1 MMADDLDKLIED
13 QKAKLAQ
20 DKAELENDP
29 PYMEMRN
36 KELEKLSETNKML
49 ISMTKE
55 NIPPNSQQNYPL
67 GDYGLSLPLGEECE
81 RKKHKL
87 KEELRQDYR
96 RYLSQGI
103 SQAKRKKNY
112 LTTGEVDP
120 YTQGLS
126 LPIDERRSAKE
137 KLRLER
143 NKEYNQYL
151 RDKEEWNERLRKLGK
166 KNTENE
172 MDRNKKPIAVTRL
185 QSELHTEVQPC
196 NTGTEPPKKDAFT
209 STEGYEELLSKRWP
223 EEDRYHRLDDEVEL
237 RSRLLNKRLDE
248 DLDVPNRRYR
258 GFASQSVIP
267 VRKHHRLDEDR
278 DFGRRYYRMD
288 YDPEISEEMDPRFR
302 CESAYDRKTPR
313 VFCGDRPH
321 LDGIVRDL
329 PADYEDELKERA
341 RVQQISR
348 TGNSRNQM
356 QISSSAS
363 EQAKSAAEMPY
374 ATGLVLGGQ
383 DRELLQRKKEKYRQE
398 LIEQMAEQQR
408 NKRRE
413 KELEL
418 TVAASGARDPEKSPN
433 RLKHFGLTARAT
445 EEKLPPER
453 PRVAFQT
460 PVPVPSASPVNE
472 DFHRGLAS
480 TLGEIAAPRL
490 APMPPPPPP
499 VLTDNYR
506 TPHDDAYYFYGVRNP
521 LDPNLAY
528 YGTGMMGMQP
538 TPNLD
543 PSLGQASVEQ
553 SISNV
558 GQRNTGDTQR
568 SIGVFSEEKTKPSK
582 EATLSYQQELRQQ
595 IREREERRRQ
605 EREEKERYEA
615 KIAAEMRNYNPW
627 GRGGGGAPLRDAKGN
642 LITDLNMMHKQNED
656 AYHNREARL
665 YEDKRA
671 IVSADLSL
679 ASPRPENTEAST
691 NKTAGFTFAQ
701 TSPFARGNV
710 FGEPPSPQHL
720 KRQESY
726 KNFLRLQI
734 REREERRRQER
745 EEKERYEAKIAAE
758 MRNYNP
764 WGRGG
769 GGAPL
774 RDAKGNLITDL
785 NMMHKQNED
794 AYHNREARLYE
805 DKRAIVSADL
815 SLASPRPEN
824 TEASTN
830 KTAGFT
836 FAQTS
841 PFARGNVFGEPPSP
855 QHLKRQES
863 YKNFLRLQIEEKRRR
878 EQAEREKLRMEEE
891 EEEKRIA
898 EERMRIQKA
907 YENEQEEKRK
917 KEEEQRLKNKEMIRL
932 DEERQKEAE
941 KRRKEKEEK
950 QDEQLRQYFEK
961 EKMEEEKKMFA
972 RQPSP
977 IIPALQNKSIRKEER
992 IPSADSNVSY
1002 YAQDPPQ
1009 PRVPS
1014 PPVTARRNQLRAFE
1028 ERKNVI
1034 NELSEMR
1041 KQLRSEEKRLQEQ
1054 LLNVASD
1061 DDVPITR
1068 GRREKNPK
1076 DVFEMA
1082 RLRLQAPVRR
1092 PPSKEAQDPVNIQN
1106 IWEFNELKYK
1116 DSETRMGLR
1125 HMYPD
1130 PPKDDQT
1137 LEIQQQALLRE
1148 QQKKLDRMRMR
1159 RETEDDSASGGNPQT
1174 MGLFRSESNEFL
1186 KNSQLESDSTFI
1198 GANRETFPD
1207 LGEVNLSPQFPPS
1220 ARERRRIKQKALAC
1234 AEDVPPGQTPL
1245 LQPDSFS
1252 LHSSFSLDIDQLKGK
1267 NEERWR
1273 RLTELQQ
1280 KSAYLGENIS
1290 LGEADDLKRAPSN
1303 AGRRPSSV
1311 DTVATEPWLRPG
1323 TSETLQRLMAEQS
1336 SPAKLSPEN
1345 TLQLGWQ
1352 GLSTAHG

>member
-1 MMADDLDKLIED
+1 MMADDLDKSIED
-13 QKAKLAQ
+13 QKAKLAR

-36 KELEKLSETNKML
+36 KESEKPSESSKMF
-49 ISMTKE
+49 ISMAKE
-55 NIPPNSQQNYPL
+55 NIPPNSQQNCPL
-67 GDYGLSLPLGEECE
+67 GDYGLSLPLGEEYE

-126 LPIDERRSAKE
+126 LPIDERRSAKDGSNPGGDARQKEKLLLEEEWTVTLLEE

-143 NKEYNQYL
+143 NKEYNQFL

-172 MDRNKKPIAVTRL
+172 MDRNRKPVAVTRL
-185 QSELHTEVQPC
+185 RPELHTEVQPC
-196 NTGTEPPKKDAFT
+196 NTGVEPPKKDAFT
-209 STEGYEELLSKRWP
+209 STEGYEELLNKRWL
-223 EEDRYHRLDDEVEL
+223 EEDRYHRLNDEVEL

-248 DLDVPNRRYR
+248 DLDVPNQRRR

-267 VRKHHRLDEDR
+267 IRKHHRLDEDR
-278 DFGRRYYRMD
+278 DFARRYYRMD
-288 YDPEISEEMDPRFR
+288 HDPEISEEMDPRFR

-313 VFCGDRPH
+313 GFYAERPY

-329 PADYEDELKERA
+329 PADYEDELKERT

-348 TGNSRNQM
+348 TGTSRNQV
-356 QISSSAS
+356 QISSSAN
-363 EQAKSAAEMPY
+363 EQAKPAAEMPY

-418 TVAASGARDPEKSPN
+418 SVAASGAQDPEKKLSDEEPN
-433 RLKHFGLTARAT
+433 RLKQFGLTARASV
-445 EEKLPPER
+445 ENVPPER

-490 APMPPPPPP
+490 VPMPPPPPP

-506 TPHDDAYYFYGVRNP
+506 TPYDDAYYFYGVRNP

-543 PSLGQASVEQ
+543 PPLGQAPVEQ
-553 SISNV
+553 SVSNF
-558 GQRNTGDTQR
+558 GQKNTGDRQR
-568 SIGVFSEEKTKPSK
+568 STGVFSEEKTKPSK
-582 EATLSYQQELRQQ
+582 EATLSYQQELQQQ
-595 IREREERRRQ
+595 IREREERRRR

-615 KIAAEMRNYNPW
+615 KLEAEMRNYNPW
-627 GRGGGGAPLRDAKGN
+627 GKGGGGAPLRDAKGN
-642 LITDLNMMHKQNED
+642 LI
-656 AYHNREARL
+656 
-665 YEDKRA
+665 
-671 IVSADLSL
+671 S
-679 ASPRPENTEAST
+679 
-691 NKTAGFTFAQ
+691 
-701 TSPFARGNV
+701 
-710 FGEPPSPQHL
+710 
-720 KRQESY
+720 
-726 KNFLRLQI
+726 
-734 REREERRRQER
+734 
-745 EEKERYEAKIAAE
+745 
-758 MRNYNP
+758 
-764 WGRGG
+764 
-769 GGAPL
+769 
-774 RDAKGNLITDL
+774 
-785 NMMHKQNED
+785 
-794 AYHNREARLYE
+794 
-805 DKRAIVSADL
+805 
-815 SLASPRPEN
+815 
-824 TEASTN
+824 
-830 KTAGFT
+830 FT

-878 EQAEREKLRMEEE
+878 EEAEREKLRMEEE
-891 EEEKRIA
+891 KEEKRLA
-898 EERMRIQKA
+898 EQRMRIQKA
-907 YENEQEEKRK
+907 YEDEQEEKRK
-917 KEEEQRLKNKEMIRL
+917 KEEERRLKNKEIIRL

-941 KRRKEKEEK
+941 RRRKEKEEK
-950 QDEQLRQYFEK
+950 QEEQLRQYYEK
-961 EKMEEEKKMFA
+961 EKMEEEKKMFS

-977 IIPALQNKSIRKEER
+977 VIPALQNKSIRKEER
-992 IPSADSNVSY
+992 IPSAESHISY

-1014 PPVTARRNQLRAFE
+1014 PPVPARRNQLRALE

-1041 KQLRSEEKRLQEQ
+1041 KQLRSEERRLQEQ

-1076 DVFEMA
+1076 DIFEMA

-1092 PPSKEAQDPVNIQN
+1092 PSSKEAQDPVNIQN
-1106 IWEFNELKYK
+1106 IWEFNELKYT
-1116 DSETRMGLR
+1116 DSETRLGLR

-1174 MGLFRSESNEFL
+1174 MRLFRNESDEFL
-1186 KNSQLESDSTFI
+1186 KNSLLESDSAFI
-1198 GANRETFPD
+1198 GANGETFPA
-1207 LGEVNLSPQFPPS
+1207 LKEVNLPPQLPPS
-1220 ARERRRIKQKALAC
+1220 ARERRRIKQKALER
-1234 AEDVPPGQTPL
+1234 AEDVPPDQTPL

-1252 LHSSFSLDIDQLKGK
+1252 LHSNFSLDVDQLKGK
-1267 NEERWR
+1267 NEERWH

-1280 KSAYLGENIS
+1280 KSAYLGDDIS
-1290 LGEADDLKRAPSN
+1290 LGDVDDLLKRPA
-1303 AGRRPSSV
+1303 ADGRRPGSG

-1323 TSETLQRLMAEQS
+1323 TSETLRRLLAEQT

-1345 TLQLGWQ
+1345 ALPLSWE

>member
-1 MMADDLDKLIED
+1 MCYVFSITLEMMADDLDKFIED

-29 PYMEMRN
+29 PYMEVRN
-36 KELEKLSETNKML
+36 KESEKLSETSKML
-49 ISMTKE
+49 ISMAKE
-55 NIPPNSQQNYPL
+55 NIPPNSQQKYPL
-67 GDYGLSLPLGEECE
+67 GDYGLSLPLGEEYE

-172 MDRNKKPIAVTRL
+172 MDRNKKPIAVTRH
-185 QSELHTEVQPC
+185 QPELHTEVQPC
-196 NTGTEPPKKDAFT
+196 NTGAEPPKKDAFT
-209 STEGYEELLSKRWP
+209 STEGYEELLNKRWL
-223 EEDRYHRLDDEVEL
+223 EEDRYYRLDDEVEL

-248 DLDVPNRRYR
+248 DLDVPNRRHR

-267 VRKHHRLDEDR
+267 IRKHHRLDEDR

-302 CESAYDRKTPR
+302 CESTYDRKTPR
-313 VFCGDRPH
+313 VFYAERPY

-341 RVQQISR
+341 RMQQISR
-348 TGNSRNQM
+348 TGNSRNQV
-356 QISSSAS
+356 QISSSAN

-418 TVAASGARDPEKSPN
+418 SVAASGARDPEKKLSDEEPN
-433 RLKHFGLTARAT
+433 RLKQFGLIART
-445 EEKLPPER
+445 SEEKVPPEK

-460 PVPVPSASPVNE
+460 PVPIPSASPLNE

-506 TPHDDAYYFYGVRNP
+506 TPYDDAYYFYGARNP

-543 PSLGQASVEQ
+543 PPLGQALVEQ
-553 SISNV
+553 SVSNT
-558 GQRNTGDTQR
+558 GQRNTGDRQR
-568 SIGVFSEEKTKPSK
+568 SIGVFSEEKPKSSK
-582 EATLSYQQELRQQ
+582 EAILSYQQELQQQ

-605 EREEKERYEA
+605 EKEEKERYEA
-615 KIAAEMRNYNPW
+615 KLEAEMRNYNPW
-627 GRGGGGAPLRDAKGN
+627 GKGGGGAPLRDAKGN
-642 LITDLNMMHKQNED
+642 LI
-656 AYHNREARL
+656 
-665 YEDKRA
+665 
-671 IVSADLSL
+671 S
-679 ASPRPENTEAST
+679 
-691 NKTAGFTFAQ
+691 
-701 TSPFARGNV
+701 
-710 FGEPPSPQHL
+710 
-720 KRQESY
+720 
-726 KNFLRLQI
+726 
-734 REREERRRQER
+734 
-745 EEKERYEAKIAAE
+745 
-758 MRNYNP
+758 
-764 WGRGG
+764 
-769 GGAPL
+769 
-774 RDAKGNLITDL
+774 
-785 NMMHKQNED
+785 
-794 AYHNREARLYE
+794 
-805 DKRAIVSADL
+805 
-815 SLASPRPEN
+815 
-824 TEASTN
+824 
-830 KTAGFT
+830 FT

-878 EQAEREKLRMEEE
+878 EEAEREKLRMEDEK
-891 EEEKRIA
+891 EEKRLA
-898 EERMRIQKA
+898 EQRMKIQKA
-907 YENEQEEKRK
+907 YEVEQEEKRK
-917 KEEEQRLKNKEMIRL
+917 KEEERRLKNKEIIRL

-941 KRRKEKEEK
+941 KRRKEREER

-961 EKMEEEKKMFA
+961 EKMEEEKKMFS

-977 IIPALQNKSIRKEER
+977 IVPALQNKSIRREER
-992 IPSADSNVSY
+992 IPSAESHLSY

-1014 PPVTARRNQLRAFE
+1014 PPVPARRNQLRAFE

-1041 KQLRSEEKRLQEQ
+1041 KQLRSEERRLQEQ

-1061 DDVPITR
+1061 DDVPVTR

-1076 DVFEMA
+1076 DIFEMA

-1092 PPSKEAQDPVNIQN
+1092 PSSKEAQDPVNIQN

-1174 MGLFRSESNEFL
+1174 MGLFRNESNEFL
-1186 KNSQLESDSTFI
+1186 KNSLLESDSAFI
-1198 GANRETFPD
+1198 GANGETFPA
-1207 LGEVNLSPQFPPS
+1207 LGEVNLSPQLPPS
-1220 ARERRRIKQKALAC
+1220 ARERRRIKQKALER
-1234 AEDVPPGQTPL
+1234 AEDVPAGRTPL

-1252 LHSSFSLDIDQLKGK
+1252 LHSNFSLDVDQLKGK
-1267 NEERWR
+1267 NEERLH

-1280 KSAYLGENIS
+1280 KSPYLGDNIS
-1290 LGEADDLKRAPSN
+1290 LGGGADLLKPAPAN

-1323 TSETLQRLMAEQS
+1323 TSETLQRFMAEES

-1345 TLQLGWQ
+1345 TLPLGWQ

>member
-1 MMADDLDKLIED
+1 MMADDLDKFIED

-20 DKAELENDP
+20 DKAELEYYP

-36 KELEKLSETNKML
+36 KESEKLSETSKML
-49 ISMTKE
+49 ISMAKE

-67 GDYGLSLPLGEECE
+67 GDYGLSLPLGEEYE

-96 RYLSQGI
+96 RYLSQ
-103 SQAKRKKNY
+103 KNY

-185 QSELHTEVQPC
+185 QPELHTEVHGC
-196 NTGTEPPKKDAFT
+196 NTGAEPPKKDAFT
-209 STEGYEELLSKRWP
+209 STEGYEELLNKRWL

-248 DLDVPNRRYR
+248 DLDVPNRRHR

-267 VRKHHRLDEDR
+267 IRKHHRLDEDR

-313 VFCGDRPH
+313 VFYAERPY

-348 TGNSRNQM
+348 TGNSRNQV
-356 QISSSAS
+356 QISSSAN
-363 EQAKSAAEMPY
+363 EQAKSAGDMPY

-418 TVAASGARDPEKSPN
+418 SVAASGARDPEKKPN
-433 RLKHFGLTARAT
+433 RLKQFGLTARAS
-445 EEKLPPER
+445 EEKVPPER

-460 PVPVPSASPVNE
+460 PVPIPSASPVNE
-472 DFHRGLAS
+472 EFHRGLAS

-506 TPHDDAYYFYGVRNP
+506 TPYDDAYYFYGVRNP

-538 TPNLD
+538 TPNPD
-543 PSLGQASVEQ
+543 PPLGQAPVEQ
-553 SISNV
+553 SVSNT
-558 GQRNTGDTQR
+558 GQRSTGDRQR
-568 SIGVFSEEKTKPSK
+568 SIEVFSEEKTKPSK
-582 EATLSYQQELRQQ
+582 EATLSYQQELQQQ

-615 KIAAEMRNYNPW
+615 KLEAEMRNYNPW
-627 GRGGGGAPLRDAKGN
+627 GKGGGGAPLRDAKGN
-642 LITDLNMMHKQNED
+642 LI
-656 AYHNREARL
+656 
-665 YEDKRA
+665 
-671 IVSADLSL
+671 S
-679 ASPRPENTEAST
+679 
-691 NKTAGFTFAQ
+691 
-701 TSPFARGNV
+701 
-710 FGEPPSPQHL
+710 
-720 KRQESY
+720 
-726 KNFLRLQI
+726 
-734 REREERRRQER
+734 
-745 EEKERYEAKIAAE
+745 
-758 MRNYNP
+758 
-764 WGRGG
+764 
-769 GGAPL
+769 
-774 RDAKGNLITDL
+774 
-785 NMMHKQNED
+785 
-794 AYHNREARLYE
+794 
-805 DKRAIVSADL
+805 
-815 SLASPRPEN
+815 
-824 TEASTN
+824 
-830 KTAGFT
+830 FT

-878 EQAEREKLRMEEE
+878 EEAEREKLRMEEE
-891 EEEKRIA
+891 KEEKRLA
-898 EERMRIQKA
+898 EQRMRIQKA
-907 YENEQEEKRK
+907 YEDEQEEKRK
-917 KEEEQRLKNKEMIRL
+917 KEEERRLKNKEIIRL

-950 QDEQLRQYFEK
+950 LDEQLRQYFEK
-961 EKMEEEKKMFA
+961 EKMEEEKKMFS

-977 IIPALQNKSIRKEER
+977 IVSALQNKSIRKEER
-992 IPSADSNVSY
+992 IPSAESHISY
-1002 YAQDPPQ
+1002 YAQDPPK

-1014 PPVTARRNQLRAFE
+1014 PPVPARRNQLRAFE

-1041 KQLRSEEKRLQEQ
+1041 KQLRSEERRLQEQ

-1061 DDVPITR
+1061 DDAPITR

-1076 DVFEMA
+1076 DIFEMA

-1092 PPSKEAQDPVNIQN
+1092 PSSKEAQDPVNIQN

-1159 RETEDDSASGGNPQT
+1159 RETEDVSASGGNAQT
-1174 MGLFRSESNEFL
+1174 MGLFRNESNEFL
-1186 KNSQLESDSTFI
+1186 KNSLLESDSAFI
-1198 GANRETFPD
+1198 GANGETFPA
-1207 LGEVNLSPQFPPS
+1207 LGEDNLSSQLPLS
-1220 ARERRRIKQKALAC
+1220 ARERRRIKQKALEC
-1234 AEDVPPGQTPL
+1234 AEDVPPGQTLL

-1252 LHSSFSLDIDQLKGK
+1252 SHSSFSLDVDQLKGK
-1267 NEERWR
+1267 NEERLH

-1280 KSAYLGENIS
+1280 KSAYLGDDIS
-1290 LGEADDLKRAPSN
+1290 LGEAADLLKRAPSN

-1336 SPAKLSPEN
+1336 SPAKLSPET
-1345 TLQLGWQ
+1345 TLPLSWQ

>member
-1 MMADDLDKLIED
+1 MLADDLEKSIED
-13 QKAKLAQ
+13 QKAKLAR

-36 KELEKLSETNKML
+36 KASDKLFETSKML
-49 ISMTKE
+49 ISMAKE
-55 NIPPNSQQNYPL
+55 NIPPNSQQNCPL
-67 GDYGLSLPLGEECE
+67 GDYGLSLPLGEEYE

-96 RYLSQGI
+96 RYLSQ
-103 SQAKRKKNY
+103 KNY

-126 LPIDERRSAKE
+126 LPIDERRSAK
-137 KLRLER
+137 
-143 NKEYNQYL
+143 
-151 RDKEEWNERLRKLGK
+151 
-166 KNTENE
+166 NE
-172 MDRNKKPIAVTRL
+172 MDGNKNPIAATRL
-185 QSELHTEVQPC
+185 QPELHTEVQPC
-196 NTGTEPPKKDAFT
+196 NTGVQPPKKDAFT
-209 STEGYEELLSKRWP
+209 STEGYEELLNKRWL

-248 DLDVPNRRYR
+248 DLDVPNRRHR

-267 VRKHHRLDEDR
+267 IRKHHRLDEDR

-302 CESAYDRKTPR
+302 CESAYDSKTPR
-313 VFCGDRPH
+313 IFYAERPS

-348 TGNSRNQM
+348 TGNSRNQV
-356 QISSSAS
+356 QISSSAN
-363 EQAKSAAEMPY
+363 EPAKSAPEMPY

-383 DRELLQRKKEKYRQE
+383 DQELLQRKKEKYRQE

-418 TVAASGARDPEKSPN
+418 SVAASGAQDPEKKPN
-433 RLKHFGLTARAT
+433 RLKQFGLTVRAS
-445 EEKLPPER
+445 EERVPPER

-506 TPHDDAYYFYGVRNP
+506 TPYDDAYYFYGARNP

-528 YGTGMMGMQP
+528 YGTGMMGMQG

-543 PSLGQASVEQ
+543 PPLGQAPVEQ
-553 SISNV
+553 SVGNT
-558 GQRNTGDTQR
+558 GQRNTGDRQR
-568 SIGVFSEEKTKPSK
+568 STGVFSEEKRKPSK
-582 EATLSYQQELRQQ
+582 EATLSYQQELQQQ
-595 IREREERRRQ
+595 IREREERRRR

-615 KIAAEMRNYNPW
+615 KLEAEMRNYNPW
-627 GRGGGGAPLRDAKGN
+627 GKGGGGAPLRDAKGN

-656 AYHNREARL
+656 AYHNPEARL

-671 IVSADLSL
+671 VVSVDLSL
-679 ASPRPENTEAST
+679 ASSRPENTEAST
-691 NKTAGFTFAQ
+691 NKIAGFTFAQ

-720 KRQESY
+720 R
-726 KNFLRLQI
+726 
-734 REREERRRQER
+734 
-745 EEKERYEAKIAAE
+745 
-758 MRNYNP
+758 
-764 WGRGG
+764 
-769 GGAPL
+769 
-774 RDAKGNLITDL
+774 
-785 NMMHKQNED
+785 
-794 AYHNREARLYE
+794 
-805 DKRAIVSADL
+805 
-815 SLASPRPEN
+815 
-824 TEASTN
+824 
-830 KTAGFT
+830 
-836 FAQTS
+836 
-841 PFARGNVFGEPPSP
+841 
-855 QHLKRQES
+855 RQES

-878 EQAEREKLRMEEE
+878 EEAEREKLRMEEE
-891 EEEKRIA
+891 KEEKRLA
-898 EERMRIQKA
+898 EQRMRIQKA
-907 YENEQEEKRK
+907 YEDEQEEKRK
-917 KEEEQRLKNKEMIRL
+917 KEEERRLKNKEIIRL

-950 QDEQLRQYFEK
+950 QDERLRQYFEK
-961 EKMEEEKKMFA
+961 EKMEEEKKMFS

-977 IIPALQNKSIRKEER
+977 IIPALQNKSVRKEER
-992 IPSADSNVSY
+992 IPSAESHISY

-1014 PPVTARRNQLRAFE
+1014 PPVPARRNQLRALE

-1041 KQLRSEEKRLQEQ
+1041 KQLRSEERRLQEQ

-1092 PPSKEAQDPVNIQN
+1092 PSSKEAQDPVNIQN
-1106 IWEFNELKYK
+1106 IWEFNELKYT

-1174 MGLFRSESNEFL
+1174 MRLFRNESDEFL
-1186 KNSQLESDSTFI
+1186 KNSLLESDSAFI
-1198 GANRETFPD
+1198 GANGETFPA
-1207 LGEVNLSPQFPPS
+1207 LGEVNLSPRLPLS
-1220 ARERRRIKQKALAC
+1220 ARERRRIKQKALEC
-1234 AEDVPPGQTPL
+1234 GDYVPPDQTQL
-1245 LQPDSFS
+1245 LQPDGFS
-1252 LHSSFSLDIDQLKGK
+1252 LHSNFSLDVDQLKGK
-1267 NEERWR
+1267 NEERLR
-1273 RLTELQQ
+1273 RLTELQR
-1280 KSAYLGENIS
+1280 KSAYLGDTIS
-1290 LGEADDLKRAPSN
+1290 LGEADDLLKRAP
-1303 AGRRPSSV
+1303 AEDGRRPSSV

-1323 TSETLQRLMAEQS
+1323 TSETLRRLMADQS
-1336 SPAKLSPEN
+1336 SPAKLSPDNALLLSWE
-1345 TLQLGWQ
+1345 

>member
-1 MMADDLDKLIED
+1 MMAEDLDKFIED

-36 KELEKLSETNKML
+36 KESEKLSETSKML
-49 ISMTKE
+49 ISMAKE
-55 NIPPNSQQNYPL
+55 NIPPNSQQNYPS
-67 GDYGLSLPLGEECE
+67 GDYGLSLPLGEEYE

-126 LPIDERRSAKE
+126 LPIDERRSAK
-137 KLRLER
+137 
-143 NKEYNQYL
+143 
-151 RDKEEWNERLRKLGK
+151 
-166 KNTENE
+166 NE
-172 MDRNKKPIAVTRL
+172 MDRNKKAIAVTRL
-185 QSELHTEVQPC
+185 QPELHTEVQPC
-196 NTGTEPPKKDAFT
+196 NTGAEPPKKDAFT
-209 STEGYEELLSKRWP
+209 STEGYEELLNKRWL

-248 DLDVPNRRYR
+248 DLDVPNRRHR

-267 VRKHHRLDEDR
+267 IRKHHRLDEDR
-278 DFGRRYYRMD
+278 DFGRRYYRVD
-288 YDPEISEEMDPRFR
+288 GDPEISEEMDPRFR

-313 VFCGDRPH
+313 VFYAERPY

-329 PADYEDELKERA
+329 PAGYEDELKERA

-348 TGNSRNQM
+348 TGNSRNQV
-356 QISSSAS
+356 QISSSAN
-363 EQAKSAAEMPY
+363 EQARSAAEMPC

-398 LIEQMAEQQR
+398 LLEQMAEQQR

-418 TVAASGARDPEKSPN
+418 SVAASGARDPEKKPN
-433 RLKHFGLTARAT
+433 RLKQFGLTARAS
-445 EEKLPPER
+445 EEKVPPER

-460 PVPVPSASPVNE
+460 PVPIPSASPVNE

-480 TLGEIAAPRL
+480 TLGEIAVPRL

-506 TPHDDAYYFYGVRNP
+506 TPYDDAYYFYGVRNP
-521 LDPNLAY
+521 LDPSLAY

-543 PSLGQASVEQ
+543 PPLGQAPVEQ
-553 SISNV
+553 SVSNI
-558 GQRNTGDTQR
+558 GQRNTGDRQR

-582 EATLSYQQELRQQ
+582 EATLSYQQELQQQ
-595 IREREERRRQ
+595 IREREERRRR

-615 KIAAEMRNYNPW
+615 KLEAEMRNYNPW
-627 GRGGGGAPLRDAKGN
+627 GKGGGGAPLRDAKGN

-656 AYHNREARL
+656 AYHNPEARL

-671 IVSADLSL
+671 IVS
-679 ASPRPENTEAST
+679 
-691 NKTAGFTFAQ
+691 
-701 TSPFARGNV
+701 V
-710 FGEPPSPQHL
+710 
-720 KRQESY
+720 
-726 KNFLRLQI
+726 
-734 REREERRRQER
+734 
-745 EEKERYEAKIAAE
+745 
-758 MRNYNP
+758 
-764 WGRGG
+764 
-769 GGAPL
+769 
-774 RDAKGNLITDL
+774 
-785 NMMHKQNED
+785 
-794 AYHNREARLYE
+794 
-805 DKRAIVSADL
+805 DL

-878 EQAEREKLRMEEE
+878 EEAEREKLRMEEE
-891 EEEKRIA
+891 KEEKQLA
-898 EERMRIQKA
+898 EQRMRIQKA
-907 YENEQEEKRK
+907 YEDEQEEERK
-917 KEEEQRLKNKEMIRL
+917 KEEERRLKSREIIRL

-950 QDEQLRQYFEK
+950 QDEQLRQCFEK
-961 EKMEEEKKMFA
+961 EKIEEEKRMLS

-977 IIPALQNKSIRKEER
+977 IVSALQNKSIRKEER
-992 IPSADSNVSY
+992 IPSAESHISY
-1002 YAQDPPQ
+1002 YAQAPPQ

-1014 PPVTARRNQLRAFE
+1014 PPVPARRNQLRAFE

-1041 KQLRSEEKRLQEQ
+1041 KQLRSEERRLQEQ

-1076 DVFEMA
+1076 DIFEMA

-1092 PPSKEAQDPVNIQN
+1092 PSSKEAQDPVNIQN
-1106 IWEFNELKYK
+1106 IWEFNELKCK

-1159 RETEDDSASGGNPQT
+1159 RETEDGSASAGNPQT
-1174 MGLFRSESNEFL
+1174 MGLFRNESNEFL
-1186 KNSQLESDSTFI
+1186 KNSLLESDSAFI
-1198 GANRETFPD
+1198 GANGETFPA
-1207 LGEVNLSPQFPPS
+1207 LGEVNLSPQLPRS
-1220 ARERRRIKQKALAC
+1220 ARERRRIKQKALEH
-1234 AEDVPPGQTPL
+1234 AEDVPPVQTWL

-1252 LHSSFSLDIDQLKGK
+1252 LHSSFSLDAEQLKGK
-1267 NEERWR
+1267 NEERLH

-1280 KSAYLGENIS
+1280 KSAYLGDNVS
-1290 LGEADDLKRAPSN
+1290 LGDADDLLQPAPPH
-1303 AGRRPSSV
+1303 AGRRPSSS

-1323 TSETLQRLMAEQS
+1323 TSETLQKLMAEQS
-1336 SPAKLSPEN
+1336 SPAKLSPEH
-1345 TLQLGWQ
+1345 TLPLSWQ

>member
-1 MMADDLDKLIED
+1 MMAEDLEKFIED

-29 PYMEMRN
+29 PYMEIRN
-36 KELEKLSETNKML
+36 KESEKLSETSKML
-49 ISMTKE
+49 ISMSKE
-55 NIPPNSQQNYPL
+55 NIPPNSQQNCPL
-67 GDYGLSLPLGEECE
+67 GDYGLSLPLGEEYE

-151 RDKEEWNERLRKLGK
+151 RDKEEWNEKIRKLGK
-166 KNTENE
+166 KNTERE
-172 MDRNKKPIAVTRL
+172 TDRNKKPIAATRL
-185 QSELHTEVQPC
+185 QPELHTEVEPC
-196 NTGTEPPKKDAFT
+196 STAAEPPKKDAFT
-209 STEGYEELLSKRWP
+209 STEGYEELLNKRRL
-223 EEDRYHRLDDEVEL
+223 EEDR
-237 RSRLLNKRLDE
+237 
-248 DLDVPNRRYR
+248 PN
-258 GFASQSVIP
+258 
-267 VRKHHRLDEDR
+267 
-278 DFGRRYYRMD
+278 
-288 YDPEISEEMDPRFR
+288 
-302 CESAYDRKTPR
+302 
-313 VFCGDRPH
+313 

-329 PADYEDELKERA
+329 PADYEDELKERSH
-341 RVQQISR
+341 VQQVPR
-348 TGNSRNQM
+348 TGNFRNQA
-356 QISSSAS
+356 QISSSANEPS
-363 EQAKSAAEMPY
+363 KSAPEMTY
-374 ATGLVLGGQ
+374 STGLILGGQ
-383 DRELLQRKKEKYRQE
+383 DLELLQRKKEKYRQE

-418 TVAASGARDPEKSPN
+418 SVAASGALDPEKKLSDEEPN
-433 RLKHFGLTARAT
+433 RLRQFGLTART
-445 EEKLPPER
+445 SEEKVPPER

-460 PVPVPSASPVNE
+460 PVSMPSVSPVNE

-480 TLGEIAAPRL
+480 TLGEMAAPRL
-490 APMPPPPPP
+490 APIPPPPPP

-506 TPHDDAYYFYGVRNP
+506 TPYDDAYYFYGARNP
-521 LDPNLAY
+521 LDPSLAY

-543 PSLGQASVEQ
+543 PSLVQAPVEQ
-553 SISNV
+553 SVSNI
-558 GQRNTGDTQR
+558 GQRNTGDRQR
-568 SIGVFSEEKTKPSK
+568 SRGVFSEEKSKASK
-582 EATLSYQQELRQQ
+582 EAMLSYQQELQQQ

-615 KIAAEMRNYNPW
+615 KLEAEMRNYNPW
-627 GRGGGGAPLRDAKGN
+627 GKGGGGAPLRDAKGN

-656 AYHNREARL
+656 AYHNPEARL

-671 IVSADLSL
+671 IVSVDLSL

-691 NKTAGFTFAQ
+691 NKIAGFTFAQ

-710 FGEPPSPQHL
+710 FSEPLSPQ
-720 KRQESY
+720 Q
-726 KNFLRLQI
+726 
-734 REREERRRQER
+734 
-745 EEKERYEAKIAAE
+745 
-758 MRNYNP
+758 
-764 WGRGG
+764 
-769 GGAPL
+769 
-774 RDAKGNLITDL
+774 
-785 NMMHKQNED
+785 
-794 AYHNREARLYE
+794 
-805 DKRAIVSADL
+805 
-815 SLASPRPEN
+815 
-824 TEASTN
+824 
-830 KTAGFT
+830 
-836 FAQTS
+836 
-841 PFARGNVFGEPPSP
+841 
-855 QHLKRQES
+855 LKRQES

-878 EQAEREKLRMEEE
+878 EEAEREKLRMEEE
-891 EEEKRIA
+891 KEEKRLA
-898 EERMRIQKA
+898 EQRMRIQKA
-907 YENEQEEKRK
+907 YEDEQEEKRR
-917 KEEEQRLKNKEMIRL
+917 KEEERRLKNKEIIRL

-950 QDEQLRQYFEK
+950 QDEQLRLYLEK
-961 EKMEEEKKMFA
+961 EKLAKMEEEKKMFS

-977 IIPALQNKSIRKEER
+977 IIPALQNKSGRKEER
-992 IPSADSNVSY
+992 IPSAESHLSY
-1002 YAQDPPQ
+1002 YTQDPPQ

-1014 PPVTARRNQLRAFE
+1014 PPVPARRNQLRALE

-1041 KQLRSEEKRLQEQ
+1041 KQLRSEERRLQEQ

-1068 GRREKNPK
+1068 GKREKNPK
-1076 DVFEMA
+1076 DIFEMA

-1092 PPSKEAQDPVNIQN
+1092 PSSRDAQDPINIQN
-1106 IWEFNELKYK
+1106 IWDFNELKYK
-1116 DSETRMGLR
+1116 DSETRIGLR

-1159 RETEDDSASGGNPQT
+1159 RETGEDDSASGCNLQT
-1174 MGLFRSESNEFL
+1174 MGLFRNDSDEFL
-1186 KNSQLESDSTFI
+1186 KNSLLESDSAFI
-1198 GANRETFPD
+1198 GANGETFPA
-1207 LGEVNLSPQFPPS
+1207 LGEVNLSSQPPPS
-1220 ARERRRIKQKALAC
+1220 ARERRRLKKKALEC
-1234 AEDVPPGQTPL
+1234 TEDVPRDQTPL
-1245 LQPDSFS
+1245 LQPDNFS
-1252 LHSSFSLDIDQLKGK
+1252 LHSNFSLDVDQMKGK
-1267 NEERWR
+1267 NEERLR

-1280 KSAYLGENIS
+1280 KSAHLGDNVS
-1290 LGEADDLKRAPSN
+1290 LGEADDLLKRTPSKD
-1303 AGRRPSSV
+1303 GQRPGSDDSI
-1311 DTVATEPWLRPG
+1311 ATEPWLRPG
-1323 TSETLQRLMAEQS
+1323 TSETLRRFMAEQP

-1345 TLQLGWQ
+1345 TLLLSWQ

>member
-1 MMADDLDKLIED
+1 MADDLDKFIEE

-36 KELEKLSETNKML
+36 KESEKLSETSKML
-49 ISMTKE
+49 ISMAKE

-67 GDYGLSLPLGEECE
+67 GDYGLSLPLGEEYE

-96 RYLSQGI
+96 RYLSQ
-103 SQAKRKKNY
+103 
-112 LTTGEVDP
+112 
-120 YTQGLS
+120 
-126 LPIDERRSAKE
+126 E

-172 MDRNKKPIAVTRL
+172 MDRNKKPIAATRL
-185 QSELHTEVQPC
+185 QPELHTEVQPC
-196 NTGTEPPKKDAFT
+196 NTGAEPPKKDAFT
-209 STEGYEELLSKRWP
+209 STEGYEELVNKRWL

-248 DLDVPNRRYR
+248 DLDIPSRRHR

-267 VRKHHRLDEDR
+267 IRKHHRLDEDR

-288 YDPEISEEMDPRFR
+288 CDPEISEEMDPRFR

-313 VFCGDRPH
+313 VFYAERSQ
-321 LDGIVRDL
+321 
-329 PADYEDELKERA
+329 ELE
-341 RVQQISR
+341 I
-348 TGNSRNQM
+348 
-356 QISSSAS
+356 
-363 EQAKSAAEMPY
+363 
-374 ATGLVLGGQ
+374 LGGP
-383 DRELLQRKKEKYRQE
+383 DRDLLQRKKEKYRQE

-418 TVAASGARDPEKSPN
+418 SVAASGARDPEKKPN
-433 RLKHFGLTARAT
+433 RLKQFGLTARAS
-445 EEKLPPER
+445 EEKMPPER

-506 TPHDDAYYFYGVRNP
+506 TPYDDAYYFYGVRNP

-528 YGTGMMGMQP
+528 YGTGMMGLQP
-538 TPNLD
+538 TPNPD
-543 PSLGQASVEQ
+543 PPLGQAPVEQ
-553 SISNV
+553 SVSNI
-558 GQRNTGDTQR
+558 GQRNTGDRQR

-582 EATLSYQQELRQQ
+582 EATLSYQQELQQQ
-595 IREREERRRQ
+595 IKEREERRRQ

-615 KIAAEMRNYNPW
+615 KLEAEMRNYNPW
-627 GRGGGGAPLRDAKGN
+627 GKGGGGAPLRDAKGN

-656 AYHNREARL
+656 AYHNPEARL

-671 IVSADLSL
+671 IVSVDLSL

-691 NKTAGFTFAQ
+691 NK
-701 TSPFARGNV
+701 
-710 FGEPPSPQHL
+710 
-720 KRQESY
+720 
-726 KNFLRLQI
+726 I
-734 REREERRRQER
+734 
-745 EEKERYEAKIAAE
+745 
-758 MRNYNP
+758 
-764 WGRGG
+764 
-769 GGAPL
+769 
-774 RDAKGNLITDL
+774 
-785 NMMHKQNED
+785 
-794 AYHNREARLYE
+794 
-805 DKRAIVSADL
+805 
-815 SLASPRPEN
+815 
-824 TEASTN
+824 
-830 KTAGFT
+830 AGFT

-863 YKNFLRLQIEEKRRR
+863 YKNFLRLQIEEKRCR
-878 EQAEREKLRMEEE
+878 EEAEREKLRMEEE
-891 EEEKRIA
+891 KEEKRLA
-898 EERMRIQKA
+898 EQRMRIQKA
-907 YENEQEEKRK
+907 YEDEQEEKRR
-917 KEEEQRLKNKEMIRL
+917 KEEERRLKNKEIIRL

-950 QDEQLRQYFEK
+950 QDEQLRQYLEK
-961 EKMEEEKKMFA
+961 EKIEEEKKM
-972 RQPSP
+972 
-977 IIPALQNKSIRKEER
+977 NKSIRKEER
-992 IPSADSNVSY
+992 IPSAESHISY
-1002 YAQDPPQ
+1002 YAQNPPQ

-1014 PPVTARRNQLRAFE
+1014 PPVPARRNQLRAFE

-1041 KQLRSEEKRLQEQ
+1041 KQLRSEERRLQEQ

-1076 DVFEMA
+1076 DIFEMA

-1092 PPSKEAQDPVNIQN
+1092 PSSKEAQDPVNIQN

-1116 DSETRMGLR
+1116 GREKFKFHIFALDSETRMGLR

-1159 RETEDDSASGGNPQT
+1159 RETEENQNTYAMEGRIVFKN
-1174 MGLFRSESNEFL
+1174 ESNEFL
-1186 KNSQLESDSTFI
+1186 KNSLLESDSAFI
-1198 GANRETFPD
+1198 G
-1207 LGEVNLSPQFPPS
+1207 
-1220 ARERRRIKQKALAC
+1220 
-1234 AEDVPPGQTPL
+1234 
-1245 LQPDSFS
+1245 
-1252 LHSSFSLDIDQLKGK
+1252 
-1267 NEERWR
+1267 
-1273 RLTELQQ
+1273 
-1280 KSAYLGENIS
+1280 
-1290 LGEADDLKRAPSN
+1290 
-1303 AGRRPSSV
+1303 
-1311 DTVATEPWLRPG
+1311 
-1323 TSETLQRLMAEQS
+1323 
-1336 SPAKLSPEN
+1336 
-1345 TLQLGWQ
+1345 
-1352 GLSTAHG
+1352 